1 MAPAAAVTLSC
12 SLCGYGARN
21 ACVPCQQRERNQIAF
36 GATQVL
42 SLLPTRISQSHVLE
56 TPTQVEPK
64 SLPRAAERARGSRAR
79 LGRHAARGRGAQ
91 ARARGRWAERGRAK
105 GRQAVRGARG
115 P

>member
-1 MAPAAAVTLSC
+1 MAPAAAFTLSC

-64 SLPRAAERARGSRAR
+64 SLPRAA
-79 LGRHAARGRGAQ
+79 
-91 ARARGRWAERGRAK
+91 K
-105 GRQAVRGARG
+105 
-115 P
+115 